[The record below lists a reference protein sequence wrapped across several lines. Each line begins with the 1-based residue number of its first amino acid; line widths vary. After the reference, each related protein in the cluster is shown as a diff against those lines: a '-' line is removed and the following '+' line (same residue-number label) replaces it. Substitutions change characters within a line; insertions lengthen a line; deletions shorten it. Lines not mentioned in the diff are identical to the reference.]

1 MTAAN
6 TTSSIIVRDATEAD
20 MAAVAA
26 IYTDYVLHSWVTFEE
41 IPPTVADLI
50 GRRAA
55 VLALGL
61 PYLVAV
67 DQGTIVGYSYAM
79 SYRPR
84 PAYRN
89 TIENSV
95 YVAQGQHGKG
105 VGRSL
110 LRTLIERCAA
120 GGWRQ
125 MVAVI
130 GDSANAGSIGLHR
143 SLGFEP
149 AGILKSVGFKLGRWV
164 DTVQM
169 QLALGDGD
177 TTPPRHR
184 G

>member
-1 MTAAN
+1 MTTAN
-6 TTSSIIVRDATEAD
+6 ASPSITVRDATEAD

-26 IYTDYVLHSWVTFEE
+26 IYTHYVLHARATFEE
-41 IPPTVADLI
+41 TPPTVAELI

-67 DQGTIVGYSYAM
+67 EQGTVVGYSYAT

-89 TIENSV
+89 TVENSV
-95 YVAQGQHGKG
+95 YVALGEHGKG
-105 VGRSL
+105 IGRIL

-125 MVAVI
+125 MIAVI

-149 AGILKSVGFKLGRWV
+149 VGVLRSVGFKLGCWV

-169 QLALGDGD
+169 QLAMGDGD
-177 TTPPRHR
+177 TTPPHL
-184 G
+184 GG